1 MNLYLG
7 KELNVRGK
15 QTLGE
20 NIADNGGLKA
30 AFRAYNKWTSDH
42 TTMMMTNKQSEF
54 DQTSL
59 PLPGLHQ
66 YSQNQ
71 LFFLSFSQV
80 WCSSATPEGMN
91 ENNYNLNSIIL
102 EEHIDIMVHI
112 QSKTILNIFSKQA
125 PDSRRPTFPS
135 EISCYWCT
143 FEF

>member
-30 AFRAYNKWTSDH
+30 AFRAYRKWTVDH
-42 TTMMMTNKQSEF
+42 TTMMTNKESEF

-80 WCSSATPEGMN
+80 WCSSATPEGIRM
-91 ENNYNLNSIIL
+91 IIIK
-102 EEHIDIMVHI
+102 HFH
-112 QSKTILNIFSKQA
+112 SKGI
-125 PDSRRPTFPS
+125 
-135 EISCYWCT
+135 
-143 FEF
+143 

>member
-20 NIADNGGLKA
+20 NIADNGGLRA
-30 AFRAYNKWTSDH
+30 AFHAYDKWTSDH
-42 TTMMMTNKQSEF
+42 KTMMMTNKQSEF

-66 YSQNQ
+66 YSQKQ

-80 WCSSATPEGMN
+80 WCSSATPEGMKMITIKRFHSKTYR
-91 ENNYNLNSIIL
+91 NYNHNLKN
-102 EEHIDIMVHI
+102 
-112 QSKTILNIFSKQA
+112 T
-125 PDSRRPTFPS
+125 
-135 EISCYWCT
+135 
-143 FEF
+143 